1 MVLTFTLLLK
11 IIRYYGQSKLANVL
25 FASELS
31 RRLGDGSQRVYVN
44 SIHPGAVATDLG
56 RHIRDVLAT
65 YLPESA
71 LGVILRT
78 IYSLLWTSDEAA
90 LTQLC
95 VLLLLLCSC
104 CSAKLVVRLLFVAG
118 WNADIN
124 KYYLL
129 TIHTTCT
136 HAYSSNTPTQQV
148 RVIDSREEK

>member
-11 IIRYYGQSKLANVL
+11 IRYYGQSKLANVL

-95 VLLLLLCSC
+95 VLLLLCSC
-104 CSAKLVVRLLFVAG
+104 CSAKLLVRLLFVAG

-124 KYYLL
+124 KYYLS

-136 HAYSSNTPTQQV
+136 HAYFSNTQTQQV